1 MSSAKVDS
9 KISIALGA
17 RVIRRDGTVEEPF
30 AVRESPERAAQESQR
45 NETDAAPPSHPVEE
59 G

>member
-1 MSSAKVDS
+1 MSQAKVDS
-9 KISIALGA
+9 KINVELGV

-30 AVRESPERAAQESQR
+30 AVPPKDQKD
-45 NETDAAPPSHPVEE
+45 ETDAAPPSHPVEE